1 MLLLFQSC
9 FDFVFFSF
17 SLMGLHLGN
26 WGVKSEEKKK
36 KKEWTVLIFQGVI
49 WG

>member
-1 MLLLFQSC
+1 
-9 FDFVFFSF
+9 
-17 SLMGLHLGN
+17 MGLHLGN

-36 KKEWTVLIFQGVI
+36 RKKEWIVLIFQGVI